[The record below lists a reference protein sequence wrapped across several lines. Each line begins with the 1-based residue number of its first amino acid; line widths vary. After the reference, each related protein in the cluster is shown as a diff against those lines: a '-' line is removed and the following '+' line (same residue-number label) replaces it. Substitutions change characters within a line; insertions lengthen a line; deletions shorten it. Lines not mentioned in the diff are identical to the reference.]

1 MSIFGSIMSAIFGGK
16 PAAAGPAAAPQ
27 SPQSTAPAA
36 DNAPAMIRAARTPS
50 WNSTDVQRLGAGRIR
65 VVMSAIATSATAVVV
80 TVSTYERSDA
90 ACRAGPMRRLMVSR
104 TVRVPEYNRSA

>member
-1 MSIFGSIMSAIFGGK
+1 MTSAVATNAT
-16 PAAAGPAAAPQ
+16 AAA
-27 SPQSTAPAA
+27 
-36 DNAPAMIRAARTPS
+36 
-50 WNSTDVQRLGAGRIR
+50 
-65 VVMSAIATSATAVVV
+65 V